1 MESGVPTNSHQPPKS
16 SDGHTNVEQFGY
28 KQELKRSLTFWD
40 LLIYGLVFM
49 VPIAPFGIYGYVAQ
63 GSNGMV
69 ALAYLI
75 GMVGMVFSALSYARM
90 SEAFPIAGSVYSYA
104 QRGINEHVGFFAG
117 WVILLDYILVPA
129 LLYLV
134 SAAALSDIAP
144 EIPMWIWLV
153 IFIGINTVIN
163 VFGIEIT
170 AKANKIIVVL
180 ELIVLVVF
188 VGAAIIAISKG
199 VNGAEFN
206 FKPIFDKQNFS
217 MSMVMGAVSIA
228 VLSFLGFDAIST
240 LSEETKGGKKVVGR
254 AIIFSLL
261 VVGVLFIIQTW
272 VAALIWPDYTSFEN
286 ADVAFYQ
293 IAEIAGGSW
302 LKWTTILA
310 TALAWGIA
318 DALVAQAAISRILY
332 SMARDRKLP
341 KILAKVHAKYK
352 TPYVSTLIVAAISL
366 VVTIGFASQI
376 DSLASLVNFGALTAF
391 LFLHL
396 SVINYFVR
404 KQKSKD
410 YLNHLVFPLIG
421 FLIIGY
427 VWFNLDPTSK
437 KLGFVWMAVG
447 ILYMIYLKLTKK
459 DSNLNVE

>member
-1 MESGVPTNSHQPPKS
+1 MEPVVPTKQQSKAQ
-16 SDGHTNVEQFGY
+16 GGQTNVEQFGY
-28 KQELKRSLTFWD
+28 KQELKRALTFWD

-69 ALAYLI
+69 ALAYLVGMI
-75 GMVGMVFSALSYARM
+75 GMIFSALSYARM

-117 WVILLDYILVPA
+117 WVILLDYILIPA

-134 SAAALSDIAP
+134 SAAALHDMAP
-144 EIPMWIWLV
+144 EIPIWIWLV
-153 IFIGINTVIN
+153 AFIGINTVIN
-163 VFGIEIT
+163 YFGIEFT
-170 AKANKIIVVL
+170 AKANKVIVAL

-188 VGAAIIAISKG
+188 VVAAIIAITKG

-206 FKPIFDKQNFS
+206 FKPLYDKEHFS
-217 MSMVMGAVSIA
+217 MSAVMGAVSIA

-240 LSEETKGGKKVVGR
+240 LAEETKGGKKVVGR

-272 VAALIWPDYTSFEN
+272 VAALIWPDYASFEN

-293 IAEIAGGSW
+293 IAEIAGGPW

-332 SMARDRKLP
+332 SMARDKKLP
-341 KILAKVHAKYK
+341 KILSKVHPKYQ
-352 TPYVSTLIVAAISL
+352 TPYVSTFLVAAISL
-366 VVTIGFASQI
+366 VVTIGFSSQI
-376 DSLASLVNFGALTAF
+376 NSLTSLVNFGALTAF

-421 FLIIGY
+421 FVIIGY

-437 KLGFVWMAVG
+437 KLGFVWMAIG
-447 ILYMIYLKLTKK
+447 IIYMIYLKLAKK
-459 DSNLNVE
+459 DSTLNVE

>member
-1 MESGVPTNSHQPPKS
+1 MEPSVDNKTNS
-16 SDGHTNVEQFGY
+16 TVENFGY

-49 VPIAPFGIYGYVAQ
+49 VPIAPFGIYGHVAA

-75 GMVGMVFSALSYARM
+75 GMVGMIFTALSYARM

-117 WVILLDYILVPA
+117 WVILLDYILIPS

-134 SAAALSDIAP
+134 SAAALANIVP
-144 EIPMWIWLV
+144 EVPIFVWLLL
-153 IFIGINTVIN
+153 FIGINTVIN
-163 VFGIEIT
+163 VRGIEFT

-180 ELIVLVVF
+180 ELIVLAIFITAATIAVVQ
-188 VGAAIIAISKG
+188 G
-199 VNGAEFN
+199 VNGAEFT
-206 FKPIFDKQNFS
+206 FKPLYDRDAFDLNV
-217 MSMVMGAVSIA
+217 VMGAVSIA

-240 LSEETKGGKKVVGR
+240 LAEETKGGKKVVGR
-254 AIIFSLL
+254 AVIFSLL
-261 VVGVLFIIQTW
+261 VVGLLFIIQTW
-272 VAALIWPDYTSFEN
+272 VAALIWPDYTTFEN

-293 IAEIAGGSW
+293 IAEMAGGPW
-302 LKWTTILA
+302 LKWMTILA

-332 SMARDRKLP
+332 SMARDKKLP
-341 KILAKVHAKYK
+341 GILSKVHPKFK
-352 TPYVSTLIVAAISL
+352 TPYASTILVAIISLIVT
-366 VVTIGFASQI
+366 TIFASTI
-376 DSLASLVNFGALTAF
+376 NSLASLVNFGALTAF

-396 SVINYFVR
+396 SVINYFIR

-410 YLNHLVFPLIG
+410 FFNHLLMPIIG
-421 FLIIGY
+421 FVIIGY
-427 VWFNLDPTSK
+427 VWFSLDPTSK
-437 KLGFVWMAVG
+437 QLGFIWMAIG
-447 ILYMIYLKLTKK
+447 LAYMVYLKIAKK
-459 DSNLNVE
+459 DSSLGDDLGH

>member
-1 MESGVPTNSHQPPKS
+1 MEPGVNKPADT
-16 SDGHTNVEQFGY
+16 GTNVEQFGY

-49 VPIAPFGIYGYVAQ
+49 VPIAPFGIYGYVTES
-63 GSNGMV
+63 SNGMV
-69 ALAYLI
+69 SLAYLI
-75 GMVGMVFSALSYARM
+75 GMVAMIFTALSYARM

-117 WVILLDYILVPA
+117 WVILLDYILIPA

-134 SAAALSDIAP
+134 SAAALGSVVP
-144 EIPMWIWLV
+144 EVPMVVWLL

-163 VFGIEIT
+163 VFGIEFT
-170 AKANKIIVVL
+170 AKANKIIIVL
-180 ELIVLVVF
+180 ELIVLAVF
-188 VGAAIIAISKG
+188 VVAAIIAITKG

-206 FKPIFDKQNFS
+206 FKPLYDSNNFS
-217 MSMVMGAVSIA
+217 MGMVMGAVSIA

-240 LSEETKGGKKVVGR
+240 LAEEVKGGRKVVGR
-254 AIIFSLL
+254 AVIFSLL

-272 VAALIWPDYTSFEN
+272 VAALIWPDYTTFEN

-293 IAEIAGGSW
+293 IAEIAGGPW

-332 SMARDRKLP
+332 SMARDKKLP
-341 KILAKVHAKYK
+341 GILSKVHPKFQ
-352 TPYVSTLIVAAISL
+352 TPYISTLLVAGISL
-366 VVTIGFASQI
+366 IVTVFFASKI
-376 DSLASLVNFGALTAF
+376 DGLASLVNFGALTAF
-391 LFLHL
+391 LFLHI
-396 SVINYFVR
+396 SVINYFII
-404 KQKSKD
+404 KKKSKN

-421 FLIIGY
+421 FLIIGF
-427 VWFNLDPTSK
+427 VWYSLDPTSK
-437 KLGFVWMAVG
+437 QLGFIWMAIG
-447 ILYMIYLKLTKK
+447 IVYMIYLKLTKK
-459 DSNLNVE
+459 DSTLNVE

>member
-1 MESGVPTNSHQPPKS
+1 MEPGVPTNQQSNQQS
-16 SDGHTNVEQFGY
+16 GQTNVEQFGY

-63 GSNGMV
+63 GANGMV

-75 GMVGMVFSALSYARM
+75 GMVGMIFSALSYARM

-144 EIPMWIWLV
+144 EIPIWVWLV

-170 AKANKIIVVL
+170 AKANKVIVVL

-188 VGAAIIAISKG
+188 VGAALIAVSKG
-199 VNGAEFN
+199 VNGAEFT
-206 FKPIFDKQNFS
+206 FKPLFDKEHFS
-217 MSMVMGAVSIA
+217 MSTVMGAVSIA

-240 LSEETKGGKKVVGR
+240 LAEETKGGKKVVGR

-261 VVGVLFIIQTW
+261 VVGILFIIQTW

-293 IAEIAGGSW
+293 IAEIAGGPW

-341 KILAKVHAKYK
+341 KVLSKVHAKFQ
-352 TPYVSTLIVAAISL
+352 TPYVSTLLVAGISL

-421 FLIIGY
+421 FVIIGY

-447 ILYMIYLKLTKK
+447 IIYMIYLKLAKK
-459 DSNLNVE
+459 DSTLNVE

>member
-1 MESGVPTNSHQPPKS
+1 MAVPEKS
-16 SDGHTNVEQFGY
+16 TSNNAQVSSTGY

-49 VPIAPFGIYGYVAQ
+49 VPIAPFGIYGSVAQ

-75 GMVGMVFSALSYARM
+75 GMVGMIFTALSYARM

-104 QRGINEHVGFFAG
+104 QRGINESVGFIAG
-117 WVILLDYILVPA
+117 WLILLDYIFVPA

-134 SAAALSDIAP
+134 SAAALHDIVP
-144 EIPMWIWLV
+144 EIPLLVWLV
-153 IFIGINTVIN
+153 IFIGINTVVN
-163 VFGIEIT
+163 VVGIEFT

-180 ELIVLVVF
+180 ELIVLAVF
-188 VGAAIIAISKG
+188 VVTGIVAIVQG
-199 VNGAEFN
+199 VNGAEFT
-206 FKPIFDKQNFS
+206 FKPLYDADNFS
-217 MSMVMGAVSIA
+217 MSVVMGAVSIA

-240 LSEETKGGKKVVGR
+240 LAEESKGGSKAVGR

-261 VVGVLFIIQTW
+261 VVGLLFIIQTW
-272 VAALIWPDYTSFEN
+272 VAALIWPDYTTFEN

-293 IAEIAGGSW
+293 IAEIAGGTW

-341 KILAKVHAKYK
+341 KFLSKIHPKFK
-352 TPYVSTLIVAAISL
+352 TPYASTLVVAVISL
-366 VVTIGFASQI
+366 IVTAFFSSKIN
-376 DSLASLVNFGALTAF
+376 SLASVVNFGALSAF
-391 LFLHL
+391 LFLHA
-396 SVINYFVR
+396 SVVIYFIK

-410 YLNHLVFPLIG
+410 YVRHLVLPLIG
-421 FLIIGY
+421 FAVIGY
-427 VWFNLDPTSK
+427 VWINLDPLSK
-437 KLGFVWMAVG
+437 KLGFIWLAIG
-447 ILYMIYLKLTKK
+447 IVYLILLKVFKK
-459 DSNLNVE
+459 DTSLDLEE

>member
-1 MESGVPTNSHQPPKS
+1 MESEVPTNSHQPPKS
-16 SDGHTNVEQFGY
+16 SDGHTSVEQFGY

-293 IAEIAGGSW
+293 IAEIAGGPW

-318 DALVAQAAISRILY
+318 DALVAQGHFTDIIQYGSRPQASEDSCKSPCQVQNAIC
-332 SMARDRKLP
+332 
-341 KILAKVHAKYK
+341 
-352 TPYVSTLIVAAISL
+352 
-366 VVTIGFASQI
+366 
-376 DSLASLVNFGALTAF
+376 
-391 LFLHL
+391 
-396 SVINYFVR
+396 
-404 KQKSKD
+404 
-410 YLNHLVFPLIG
+410 
-421 FLIIGY
+421 
-427 VWFNLDPTSK
+427 
-437 KLGFVWMAVG
+437 
-447 ILYMIYLKLTKK
+447 
-459 DSNLNVE
+459 

>member
-1 MESGVPTNSHQPPKS
+1 MEPAVPQQNNSS
-16 SDGHTNVEQFGY
+16 SADGSIEKFGY

-49 VPIAPFGIYGYVAQ
+49 VPIAPFGIYGYVAE

-75 GMVGMVFSALSYARM
+75 GMVGMIFTALSYARM

-117 WVILLDYILVPA
+117 WVILLDYILIPA

-134 SAAALSDIAP
+134 SAAALGDIVP
-144 EIPMWIWLV
+144 EVPMFVWLL
-153 IFIGINTVIN
+153 IFIAINTLIN

-170 AKANKIIVVL
+170 AKANKVIVVI
-180 ELIVLVVF
+180 ELIVLAVF
-188 VGAAIIAISKG
+188 VVAAIIAISKG

-206 FKPIFDKQNFS
+206 FKPLYDKDNFS
-217 MSMVMGAVSIA
+217 MSVVMGAVSIA

-240 LSEETKGGKKVVGR
+240 LAEETKGGKTVVGR
-254 AIIFSLL
+254 AVIFSLL
-261 VVGVLFIIQTW
+261 IVGVLFIIQTW
-272 VAALIWPDYTSFEN
+272 VAALIWPDYTTFEN

-293 IAEIAGGSW
+293 IAEIAGGPW

-332 SMARDRKLP
+332 SMARDKKLP
-341 KILAKVHAKYK
+341 NILSKVHPKYQ
-352 TPYVSTLIVAAISL
+352 TPYISTLLVAGISL
-366 VVTIGFASQI
+366 VVTVVFASKI

-396 SVINYFVR
+396 SVINYFII
-404 KQKSKD
+404 KQKSKN
-410 YLNHLVFPLIG
+410 YFSHLVLPIIGLVIIG
-421 FLIIGY
+421 F
-427 VWFNLDPTSK
+427 VWFSLDPTSK
-437 KLGFVWMAVG
+437 QLGFIWMAIG
-447 ILYMIYLKLTKK
+447 IVYMIVLKLFKK
-459 DSNLNVE
+459 DSSLNVD